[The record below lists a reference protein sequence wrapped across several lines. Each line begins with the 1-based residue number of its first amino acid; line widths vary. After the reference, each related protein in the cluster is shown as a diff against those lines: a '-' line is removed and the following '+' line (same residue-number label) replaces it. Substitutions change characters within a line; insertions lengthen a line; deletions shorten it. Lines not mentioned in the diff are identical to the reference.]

1 MMESSHEITKLCESW
16 WGKLTDTTKEDQHRF
31 AEQLLSLLG
40 WRSVTATE
48 PKPVLAHLSAISYL
62 LRAGSQAIG
71 VYFVMPGTLEPPTSL
86 VNRGL
91 DFCEATRLLVNEA
104 LASNTDYAFVTD
116 LYRSYLYDARTD
128 ELLLYAD
135 SPAEFRRE
143 LAQVLRKDD
152 IEQGALEAI
161 RRQPRSHTA
170 RMLREWCHRWCER
183 IVSEAH
189 ASEEAGFL
197 ALDRLLALRYLFEH
211 DILKRTGWRLRK
223 RFSDLVGKAFS
234 RDPGG
239 CGRQLVVLFH
249 DIWFDWKAD
258 LFSGAPAVDA
268 VLARDDIAAALLKE
282 FALHSRTKF
291 TIASILES
299 FNYGDAAEKQRVR
312 MVPDANEDRERIL
325 SQLTVENV
333 DSGQIQIDLADE
345 GYRSIFHWFDE
356 LVATYDRLDIEFEAQ
371 ENRGFQPVEEIDLL
385 AWSEIAAKRPKA
397 LTDKLQYAAEH
408 GIVVYHASPRQ
419 FRTARLML
427 HLHLI
432 GRYYQT
438 KQRFTHFP
446 DMSQTLQERPRVLDT
461 DRKWIYQPP
470 AKDDDIWDDVIE
482 RR

>member
-1 MMESSHEITKLCESW
+1 MIESSHEITKLCESW
-16 WGKLTDTTKEDQHRF
+16 WGRLTDTTKEDQHRF
-31 AEQLLSLLG
+31 AEQLLKLLG
-40 WRSVTATE
+40 WGSVAAVE

-62 LRAGSQAIG
+62 LRGGAQVLGA
-71 VYFVMPGTLEPPTSL
+71 YFVMPGTLDPPTSL

-104 LASNTDYAFVTD
+104 LASNIDYAFITD
-116 LYRSYLYDARTD
+116 LYRSYLYDVRTD
-128 ELLLYAD
+128 ELLLFAD

-143 LAQVLRKDD
+143 MAQILYKDSIEERVL
-152 IEQGALEAI
+152 ESI
-161 RRQPRSHTA
+161 RRHPRSHTA

-183 IVSEAH
+183 IVAEAH

-258 LFSGAPAVDA
+258 LFAGAPAVDA

-312 MVPDANEDRERIL
+312 MVPDTNEDREKIL

-333 DSGQIQIDLADE
+333 DAAQIQIDLADE
-345 GYRSIFHWFDE
+345 GYRAIFHWYDE
-356 LVATYDRLDIEFEAQ
+356 LVAAYERLDIEFDAQ
-371 ENRGFQPVEEIDLL
+371 QNRGLPSRDDIDLL

-397 LTDKLQYAAEH
+397 LADKLQYAAEY

-419 FRTARLML
+419 YRTARLML
-427 HLHLI
+427 HLHVI

-438 KQRFTHFP
+438 KQRFPHFP
-446 DMSQTLQERPRVLDT
+446 NMANTFIERPRVLDT
-461 DRKWIYQPP
+461 DRKWIYQAAAP
-470 AKDDDIWDDVIE
+470 DDEIWDDVID